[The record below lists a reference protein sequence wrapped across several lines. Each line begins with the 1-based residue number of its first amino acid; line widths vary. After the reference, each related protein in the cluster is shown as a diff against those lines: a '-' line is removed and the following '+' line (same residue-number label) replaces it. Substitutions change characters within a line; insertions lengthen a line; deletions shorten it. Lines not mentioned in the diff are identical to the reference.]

1 MSALAALMKKRN
13 CEPATVTVATSATQE
28 SGGLRTVATVA
39 GVAVAKP
46 ENRKT
51 ALGPRAPWAEFAENL
66 VEHYQEI
73 RQILEREVQ
82 LPAPAAHE
90 QARAAA
96 ALLAFKLK
104 MPWAALR
111 AALGDQSLPNSDDPV
126 DRIPYQLPHW
136 LRLPNGQS
144 DKA

>member
-1 MSALAALMKKRN
+1 LA
-13 CEPATVTVATSATQE
+13 
-28 SGGLRTVATVA
+28 
-39 GVAVAKP
+39 
-46 ENRKT
+46 
-51 ALGPRAPWAEFAENL
+51 
-66 VEHYQEI
+66 EHYQEI

-111 AALGDQSLPNSDDPV
+111 EALGDASLPDTTDPV
-126 DRIPYQLPHW
+126 DRLPYSLPHW

-144 DKA
+144 DKASDA

>member
-1 MSALAALMKKRN
+1 MFATAIPAI
-13 CEPATVTVATSATQE
+13 PATDGKAEGGE
-28 SGGLRTVATVA
+28 SS
-39 GVAVAKP
+39 KSSKSSNSNP
-46 ENRKT
+46 ENLKAAQAAN
-51 ALGPRAPWAEFAENL
+51 ALGPRAPWAEFAGEL

-82 LPAPAAHE
+82 LPALVAHE

-111 AALGDQSLPNSDDPV
+111 EALGDQSLPNTNEPV
-126 DRIPYQLPHW
+126 DRIPYPLPHW
-136 LRLPNGQS
+136 LRLPNDSQS
-144 DKA
+144 DKASDA